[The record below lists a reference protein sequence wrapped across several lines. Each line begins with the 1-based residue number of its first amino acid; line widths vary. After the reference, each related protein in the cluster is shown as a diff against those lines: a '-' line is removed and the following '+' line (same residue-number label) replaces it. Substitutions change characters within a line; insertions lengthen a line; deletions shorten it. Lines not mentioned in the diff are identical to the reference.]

1 MDTLTD
7 ATVLVTGGAGF
18 IGSHLVESV
27 APENDVRVLDDFSN
41 GARENVPDGVAV
53 IEGDVRDA
61 DALAEAMAGVD
72 VVFHEAAIVSVE
84 RSVDA
89 PEETHAVNVD
99 ATLSVLERA
108 RAEDARVVVASSAAI
123 YGAPET
129 TPITENARKEPRS
142 PYGLEKLS
150 VDHYCRLYHDLY
162 GLDTV
167 ALRYFNVYGPRQSS
181 GPYAGVITS
190 FVEQARA
197 GGPLR
202 VQGDGTQTRD
212 FVHVSDVVRANR
224 LAATTEH
231 TGEAFNV
238 GTGRAVEIR
247 QLATLIRDVV
257 DPAVSV
263 EFGDA
268 RAGDVRASVAD
279 VSKARERLGYDP
291 AVALADGLADLVA

>member
-18 IGSHLVESV
+18 IGSHLVEAF
-27 APENDVRVLDDFSN
+27 APENDVRVFDDFSN
-41 GARENVPDGVAV
+41 GARANLPDGVAV
-53 IEGDVRDA
+53 IDGDVRDA
-61 DALAEAMAGVD
+61 DALAEAMDGVD
-72 VVFHEAAIVSVE
+72 VVFHEAAIVSVS

-108 RAEDARVVVASSAAI
+108 RDEDARVVVASSAAI

-129 TPITENARKEPRS
+129 TPITENARKEPSS

-150 VDHYCRLYHDLY
+150 VDHYCRLYNDLY

-212 FVHVSDVVRANR
+212 FVHVSDVVQANR
-224 LAATTEH
+224 LAATTDH

-257 DPAVSV
+257 DPGVEV

-268 RAGDVRASVAD
+268 RAGDIRASVAD

-291 AVALADGLADLVA
+291 GVALADGLADLVA